1 MTTINQINANRDN
14 SQLST
19 GPATEEGKQKIKY
32 NALTHGILQKDL
44 TPYEDSSLDE
54 LKEALFEEEKPK
66 TLISQLLL
74 ERVAIHTIRL
84 KRIIKAESEYIKTI
98 LDPTVT
104 EIEALNISMP
114 NFQPVVKHQGYITRL
129 GSTAIET
136 ITNIYSRYETYE
148 ENKLYR
154 AIREYQS
161 ISINN
166 SNY

>member
-1 MTTINQINANRDN
+1 MTTINQINANKEN
-14 SQLST
+14 SLLST

-32 NALTHGILQKDL
+32 NALTHGILQRDL

-104 EIEALNISMP
+104 EIEAFNTSMP
-114 NFQPVVKHQGYITRL
+114 AFQSTTKHQGYIIKL
-129 GSTAIET
+129 GSTAIE
-136 ITNIYSRYETYE
+136 
-148 ENKLYR
+148 
-154 AIREYQS
+154 
-161 ISINN
+161 
-166 SNY
+166 